1 MKEKIVLVG
10 GGGHCKS
17 CIDVIEQAENF
28 QIAGIVDVPDKLH
41 QKLLGY
47 EIMATDDDLPQL
59 VNENTNFL
67 VTLGQIKSPEKRIRI
82 FQILK
87 ELKAKL
93 PVIISPI
100 AYVSQHAQI
109 NEGTIIMHHAII
121 NAGAKIGQN
130 CIINSKALIEHD
142 AVIADHCH
150 IATGA
155 IINGGVT
162 VGSGTFFGSNAV
174 CKEYIEIGKNV
185 VIGCGAKITKNI
197 L

>member
-1 MKEKIVLVG
+1 
-10 GGGHCKS
+10 
-17 CIDVIEQAENF
+17 
-28 QIAGIVDVPDKLH
+28 
-41 QKLLGY
+41 
-47 EIMATDDDLPQL
+47 
-59 VNENTNFL
+59 
-67 VTLGQIKSPEKRIRI
+67 
-82 FQILK
+82 
-87 ELKAKL
+87 
-93 PVIISPI
+93 
-100 AYVSQHAQI
+100 
-109 NEGTIIMHHAII
+109 MHHAII

-162 VGSGTFFGSNAV
+162 VGSGTFFGSKAV

>member
-1 MKEKIVLVG
+1 MKERIILIG
-10 GGGHCKS
+10 GGGHCKA
-17 CIDVIEQAENF
+17 CIDVIELSGHFHIE
-28 QIAGIVDVPDKLH
+28 GIVDVPDKLH
-41 QKLLGY
+41 KKLLGY
-47 EIMATDDDLPQL
+47 EIIAIDDDLPKL
-59 VNENTNFL
+59 VNENEIFL
-67 VTLGQIKSPEKRIRI
+67 ITLGQIKSPEKRIRI
-82 FQILK
+82 FKILK

-109 NEGTIIMHHAII
+109 NEGTIIMHHAMI

-142 AVIADHCH
+142 AVIEDHCH

-162 VGSGTFFGSNAV
+162 VGSGTFFGSKAV
-174 CKEYIEIGKNV
+174 SKEYIKIGKNV
-185 VIGCGAKITKNI
+185 VIGCGEKITKNI
-197 L
+197 P